1 MKRLL
6 EFLQKLWGKA
16 AVPALVLLL
25 AVLIFPPMASA
36 QYACQTHDCAP
47 GYCPPSY
54 GYSPTYAK
62 SYGYRNQWSAWTYGA
77 WGQDPSYFIFYRTF
91 YDHCGTAT
99 NHNDGY
105 LYSRYWHGG
114 KWCYERHC
122 LISAYAVK
130 VPANRYID
138 PLGRTEVGYYQPEYE
153 AARAFPYLVKPG
165 VIQAQDTPRFLDPRS
180 VLAPLADQ
188 SLARSAFVEKAVET
202 TTSMALKIA
211 AQDQANE
218 AEKVRA
224 RGTLAR
230 QAQNDNTKLQIL
242 AKLNEIV
249 ATLDNKVSI
258 DAEATPRAIINVGN
272 PELARVIQDR
282 CVSCHG
288 PGKAEMGLNFASLAA
303 TDFKMW
309 QKINRK
315 VLTGQMPPDQP
326 IDEEAE
332 LDLFDEQYQLALKAR

>member
-1 MKRLL
+1 MRDKVGIAIA
-6 EFLQKLWGKA
+6 F
-16 AVPALVLLL
+16 VLL

-36 QYACQTHDCAP
+36 QYGGYAPSCAN
-47 GYCPPSY
+47 GYCQPSY
-54 GYSPTYAK
+54 GYSPTYTK

-130 VPANRYID
+130 VPATRYID

-165 VIQAQDTPRFLDPRS
+165 VIHAQETPRFLDPRS

-272 PELARVIQDR
+272 QSLSALIQDR

-288 PGKAEMGLNFASLAA
+288 PGKAEGGLNFASVAA
-303 TDFKMW
+303 TDFKVW
-309 QKINRK
+309 QKSFRK
-315 VLTGQMPPDQP
+315 SATGEMPKGGEPLT
-326 IDEEAE
+326 DEE
-332 LDLFDEQYQLALKAR
+332 LDLFEEQYQLALKAR